1 MAHINEYFQNFLSP
15 GKTKREKGKRNLKH
29 PRNEKTERRE
39 REKKNPKGLLN
50 SVRIISTDFFSFLF
64 LYKKKGAE
72 ILFFKFPNHQTGE
85 RESFLE

>member
-1 MAHINEYFQNFLSP
+1 MNAFKTSSP
-15 GKTKREKGKRNLKH
+15 LKNKARKRE
-29 PRNEKTERRE
+29 TELEPSKEWEDRKE
-39 REKKNPKGLLN
+39 EKKNPKGLLN
-50 SVRIISTDFFSFLF
+50 SVRIISTDFFSLLF